1 MQAIKAYIQ
10 LTRPLNLLIAFLSIF
25 IGGFVTGTIHPVAK
39 LLMACLSGTCVTAG
53 ANAVN
58 DYFDLEIDRMNKP
71 LRPLPRGA
79 IRPGKAHGFGM
90 MLFGTGII
98 LSVLIHTTAL
108 IIAVGSSFL
117 LYLYSLRLK
126 KIPVWGNVTVAFVT
140 GLAFV
145 YGGLAVNRIGSAL
158 IVGLFAFFFH
168 WSREIIK
175 DIEDIE
181 GDRSQ
186 GVRTLPIVGGV
197 KVALI
202 WATVLIVVLIGL
214 TFVPY
219 MLNMFSIRYLIAV
232 VLGVHLF
239 LVYTVISMWRK
250 PEPAHL
256 GRLAL
261 WMKLD
266 MFFGLLAVYLG
277 R

>member
-1 MQAIKAYIQ
+1 MQSIKAYIQ
-10 LTRPLNLLIAFLSIF
+10 LTRPLNLLIAFLAIF
-25 IGGFVTGTIHPVAK
+25 IGGFVTGTIHP
-39 LLMACLSGTCVTAG
+39 LFRLFLACLSGAFVGAG

-58 DYFDLEIDRMNKP
+58 DYFDLEIDRLNKP
-71 LRPLPRGA
+71 FRPLPRGA
-79 IRPGKAHGFGM
+79 IPPGKAHVFAVVLFGM
-90 MLFGTGII
+90 GIV
-98 LSVLIHTTAL
+98 LGALIHTTAL
-108 IIAVGSSFL
+108 IIALASSCL
-117 LYLYSLRLK
+117 LYFYSLRLK
-126 KIPVWGNVTVAFVT
+126 KISVWGNVTVAFVS

-186 GVRTLPIVGGV
+186 GLRTLPIVGGV

-202 WATVLIVVLIGL
+202 WATVLIVILIGL
-214 TFVPY
+214 TLIPY
-219 MLNMFSIRYLIAV
+219 MLDIFSIWYLVVV
-232 VLGVHLF
+232 VLGVHLY
-239 LVYTVISMWRK
+239 LVYMVISMWRN

-256 GRLAL
+256 GRLSL
-261 WMKLD
+261 WMKFD
-266 MFFGLLAVYLG
+266 MFFGLLAIYLG